1 MKEGPI
7 GGIIFFLKS
16 SQISA
21 YAVSYHSASFSGTKS
36 NGYRARQQKTI
47 TENLSP
53 VKIIYVLNF
62 VVLSS
67 VPRTKFIT
75 VEHPITATF
84 LARSPHIDS
93 CSNQS
98 TTATFFCPQGSRY
111 GEVQL

>member
-7 GGIIFFLKS
+7 GGKIFFLKS

-21 YAVSYHSASFSGTKS
+21 YVVSYHSASFSGTKS
-36 NGYRARQQKTI
+36 NGYKARQQKTI
-47 TENLSP
+47 TKNLSR

-62 VVLSS
+62 VFLSF

-84 LARSPHIDS
+84 WEDSLYTDS

-98 TTATFFCPQGSRY
+98 YNGNFLLSSR
-111 GEVQL
+111 